1 MLKKVI
7 LASTISLSSLLAF
20 DFSNAIDKVT
30 NNVVDSISDKTSAAT
45 EKQIDSAF
53 SEEKKTS
60 SNNKTEALREL
71 TQMKKEGLITE
82 EEYTQQKKVILNGN

>member
-1 MLKKVI
+1 MLKKII
-7 LASTISLSSLLAF
+7 LASTISFSSLLAF

-30 NNVVDSISDKTSAAT
+30 NNVVDSVSNKTSTAA

-60 SNNKTEALREL
+60 SNKTDELREL
-71 TQMKKEGLITE
+71 AQMKKEGLITE
-82 EEYTQQKKVILNGN
+82 EEYSQQKKLVLNSK

>member
-1 MLKKVI
+1 MLKKII
-7 LASTISLSSLLAF
+7 LASTISFSSLLAF

-30 NNVVDSISDKTSAAT
+30 NNVVDSISDKTSTAT

-53 SEEKKTS
+53 SEEKKAS

-71 TQMKKEGLITE
+71 AQMKKEGLITE
-82 EEYTQQKKVILNGN
+82 EEYAQQKKVILNGN

>member
-1 MLKKVI
+1 MLKKII
-7 LASTISLSSLLAF
+7 LASTISFSSLLAF

-71 TQMKKEGLITE
+71 AQMKKEGLITE

>member
-1 MLKKVI
+1 MLKKII
-7 LASTISLSSLLAF
+7 LASTISFSSMLAF

-82 EEYTQQKKVILNGN
+82 EEYAQQKKVILNGN